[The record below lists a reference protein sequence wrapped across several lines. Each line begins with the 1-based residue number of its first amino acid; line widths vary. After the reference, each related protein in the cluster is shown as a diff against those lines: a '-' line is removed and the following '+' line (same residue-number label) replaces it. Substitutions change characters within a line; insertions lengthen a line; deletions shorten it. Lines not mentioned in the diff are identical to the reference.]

1 MGTIREGIDVAAM
14 RASLVFCVHI
24 ALFFV
29 ASVAHA
35 EDTSRFRFFGRRWG
49 SSPSPPSPP
58 APTAAPIPTAAPT
71 TATLLVGDSSA
82 TWSTGITYATVAAA
96 LGDTVVFEYSASH
109 DVYHMASSTAYD
121 SCDFTG
127 ATMLASASQGGGS
140 GSYPNSYSYT
150 CSTTGNVYVACSV
163 GSHCSA
169 GQKVQIACNTQTNS
183 ASTLALSSWGILLCL
198 GLGLL
203 LALL

>member
-1 MGTIREGIDVAAM
+1 MGDACKM
-14 RASLVFCVHI
+14 RASPAFCVLL
-24 ALFFV
+24 ALLCGVMF
-29 ASVAHA
+29 SHA
-35 EDTSRFRFFGRRWG
+35 EDTSKFRFFGRRWG
-49 SSPSPPSPP
+49 SSPTPPSPP
-58 APTAAPIPTAAPT
+58 APTTAPTPTAAPT
-71 TATLLVGDSSA
+71 TATLLVGDSTA
-82 TWSTGITYATVAAA
+82 TWSTGITYASVAAA

-109 DVYHMASSTAYD
+109 DVYQMANSTAYD

-127 ATMLASASQGGGS
+127 ATMLASTSQGGGS
-140 GSYPNSYSYT
+140 GSYPNRYSYT
-150 CSTTGNVYVACSV
+150 CSTTGNVYAACSV

-183 ASTLALSSWGILLCL
+183 ASTLALSSWGILLSL